1 MVRNFANQQKKRTF
15 AARFDKIHC
24 MTSNHNT
31 DSQSLVLRIA
41 QFFEQQG
48 LSLSEGRVL
57 GLLMVSEHKQLDF
70 NDIQQQLGLSKST
83 TSTTLKNL
91 IARRLIDQMQPDGS
105 RKRYFRLH
113 PPLSCDD
120 IIDRIERMKAFAT
133 EILELHKPLNH
144 TEKISTVQHIIAGY
158 EIIIRHIQM
167 LKQEFA
173 EKQYCADNP
182 K

>member
-1 MVRNFANQQKKRTF
+1 
-15 AARFDKIHC
+15 
-24 MTSNHNT
+24 
-31 DSQSLVLRIA
+31 
-41 QFFEQQG
+41 
-48 LSLSEGRVL
+48 
-57 GLLMVSEHKQLDF
+57 
-70 NDIQQQLGLSKST
+70 
-83 TSTTLKNL
+83 
-91 IARRLIDQMQPDGS
+91 MQPDGS
-105 RKRYFRLH
+105 RKRYFHLH

-120 IIDRIERMKAFAT
+120 IIDRIERMKAFAL

-144 TEKISTVQHIIAGY
+144 TEKISTVQHTIAGY